1 MTKALAID
9 GGGIRGLIP
18 TIVLAE
24 IERRTGRGIAS
35 LFDLI
40 AGTSTGGIIACAL
53 TMPKPMTAEQV
64 ADIYVKDGPKIFNRT
79 LRKTI
84 TSVGGLLDEV
94 YDKRGTDEVMD
105 RHFGH
110 ARLGDAITRV
120 LVTVYDLQAREPLV
134 LRSDTDPNVSMA
146 DAAYA
151 TSAAPMYFEP
161 IRVGERTL
169 IDGGMFATNP
179 AMYAYIE
186 SSPRPDLLLGLG
198 TGRQTRPLPYEDVKS
213 WGKFEWGKPLVDIV
227 SDGSAGAADTY
238 LAALAGDTYVRL
250 QTRLQFA
257 SDDLDDASAK
267 NLAALRREAEHL
279 IAEQSDV
286 LDRVC
291 AQLVAR

>member
-1 MTKALAID
+1 MTRALAID

-24 IERRTGRGIAS
+24 IERRTARPIAS

-53 TMPKPMTAEQV
+53 TMPTPMTAEEV

-79 LRKTI
+79 LLKTI

-94 YDKRGTDEVMD
+94 YDKRGTDEVMN
-105 RHFGH
+105 RHFGTVK
-110 ARLGDAITRV
+110 LGEATTRV
-120 LVTVYDLQAREPLV
+120 LVTVYDVQAREPML
-134 LRSDTDPNVSMA
+134 LTSDRNPDVTMA
-146 DAAYA
+146 EASYA

-179 AMYAYIE
+179 AMYAYVE
-186 SSPRPDLLLGLG
+186 SDPRPELLLALG
-198 TGRQTRPLPYEDVKS
+198 TGRQTRPLPYEDVKD

-238 LAALAGDTYVRL
+238 LSALAGDTYVRI
-250 QTRLQFA
+250 QSRLQHA
-257 SDDLDDASAK
+257 SDNLDDASRD
-267 NLAALRREAEHL
+267 NLAKLRLDAERMIAEHS
-279 IAEQSDV
+279 AT

-291 AQLVAR
+291 AQLVA

>member
-1 MTKALAID
+1 MTRALAID

-18 TIVLAE
+18 ALVLAE
-24 IERRTGRGIAS
+24 VERRTGRGIAS

-53 TMPKPMTAEQV
+53 TKPQPMSAEEV

-79 LRKTI
+79 LLKTI
-84 TSVGGLLDEV
+84 KSVGGLLDEV
-94 YDKRGTDEVMD
+94 YDKRGTDEVMA
-105 RHFGH
+105 RHFG
-110 ARLGDAITRV
+110 AVKLGEASTRV
-120 LVTVYDLQAREPLV
+120 LVTVYDVEAREPLV
-134 LRSDTDPNVSMA
+134 LRSTTDPDVTMA
-146 DAAYA
+146 EASYA

-186 SSPRPDLLLGLG
+186 SSPRPELLLALG
-198 TGRQTRPLPYEDVKS
+198 TGRQTRPLPFADVKD
-213 WGKFEWGKPLVDIV
+213 WGKWEWGKPLVDIV

-238 LAALAGDTYVRL
+238 LAALAGDTYVRI
-250 QTRLQFA
+250 QNRLQHA
-257 SDDLDDASAK
+257 SDNLDDASAG
-267 NLAALRREAEHL
+267 NLANLRRDAERMIAEHD
-279 IAEQSDV
+279 AV

-291 AQLVAR
+291 AQLVS